1 MLRRVIGYFAVLAAG
16 AALAALPHAG
26 AAQGAAAA
34 AANPW
39 ALRQNAESCYLER
52 SFGAGA
58 TKADLI
64 IQSFGAS
71 TPYHVL
77 VRSPL
82 LPLRPER
89 AASAQV
95 GFAGAKS
102 AEEAL
107 VLLGKS
113 GDAPMMVFAAARRA
127 SQSNFLGWLYE
138 GTRTHATQVVL
149 IQPSDRELSISL
161 AGSGAIDLDL
171 GTMADE
177 YDRLDACADAIEHK
191 WAQAAAGSGAPV
203 DAPKKS
209 PETFS
214 NWQVKYPPN
223 LLLAR
228 ISGLVE
234 LRLTIDPSGR
244 AKDCVVQMATWSPGF
259 GEHACSDLKEYG
271 RFEPAH
277 DAQGKPVSALFRT
290 GVMYMIYD
298 W

>member
-1 MLRRVIGYFAVLAAG
+1 M
-16 AALAALPHAG
+16 
-26 AAQGAAAA
+26 
-34 AANPW
+34 
-39 ALRQNAESCYLER
+39 
-52 SFGAGA
+52 
-58 TKADLI
+58 
-64 IQSFGAS
+64 
-71 TPYHVL
+71 

-82 LPLRPER
+82 LPLRPQR

-102 AEEAL
+102 AKEAL

-113 GDAPMMVFAAARRA
+113 GDTPMMVFAAARR
-127 SQSNFLGWLYE
+127 STQSNFLSWLYTGV
-138 GTRTHATQVVL
+138 GTQAKQVVL
-149 IQPSDRELSISL
+149 IDSGDGELSISL
-161 AGSGAIDLDL
+161 AGGGAIDLDL
-171 GTMADE
+171 GAMASE

-191 WAQAAAGSGAPV
+191 WALAAAGGGAPM

-234 LRLTIDPSGR
+234 LRMTIDPSGR

-277 DAQGKPVSALFRT
+277 DAHGKPVSALFRT